1 MTYCLALAVSLT
13 LFTLEGLTHVVHSR
27 GSHGRSRCLILA
39 VSPSRS
45 SSPSPT
51 VSLSLPGYLQR
62 VSIVALEDA
71 RTQHATATDRGVARM
86 VTRQAGAERRA
97 PAGFQR

>member
-1 MTYCLALAVSLT
+1 MLAFSAFRSGSL
-13 LFTLEGLTHVVHSR
+13 S
-27 GSHGRSRCLILA
+27 A
-39 VSPSRS
+39 A
-45 SSPSPT
+45 

-86 VTRQAGAERRA
+86 VTRKAGAERRA